1 MSEYTIFWYWNQII
15 RDDTDLSTRE
25 KKEDCATV
33 LRSTE
38 EVISL
43 HKRELCQLNHRFVST
58 AIAVLPAPLVKQG
71 IASLK

>member
-25 KKEDCATV
+25 KKDCA
-33 LRSTE
+33 
-38 EVISL
+38 
-43 HKRELCQLNHRFVST
+43 T